1 MPFLSDAHT
10 YPLWLNLI
18 AFAVAA
24 VVVWIGGTRLT
35 GFVDQL
41 SIRTGMGQAFA
52 GMLLLGVI
60 TSLPELANAITASA
74 LGDPALAVNNLLGA
88 ASITI
93 FLLALSDALVGREA
107 LTSVVAKPSTLML
120 SVLGML
126 VRILVAVAVV
136 TGDVPVFGVGAWGL
150 AIALVSLGAFWLA
163 AGYGARS
170 PWGVLR
176 PGDTPAEDEGSDE
189 AARQRSVRRLVLA
202 IVVSGAVI
210 FVAGIVLSHT
220 GEAIARQTGLGSGLV
235 GFLLIGAVT
244 SMPELSTVVEAL
256 RRRRFELAFGQVL
269 GTNLV
274 NISMILVADLVFS
287 GGPVINELGRFEVI
301 SSLLGAVLIG
311 VFLVGLLERR
321 NRTVLHMG
329 YDALVVVGLF
339 LAGVTLLVQL

>member
-10 YPLWLNLI
+10 YPLWLNLV

-24 VVVWIGGTRLT
+24 VVVWVGGTRLT

-41 SIRTGMGQAFA
+41 SSRTGMGQAFA
-52 GMLLLGVI
+52 GMLLLGAI
-60 TSLPELANAITASA
+60 TSLPELANAVTASV

-126 VRILVAVAVV
+126 VRVLVAVAVV
-136 TGDVPVFGVGAWGL
+136 TGDAPVFGVGAWGL
-150 AIALVSLGAFWLA
+150 VIALVAIGAFWLA

-170 PWGVLR
+170 PWGVLQ
-176 PGDTPAEDEGSDE
+176 PGDAPVEDEAGG
-189 AARQRSVRRLVLA
+189 AAAHGRSVRRLVLA
-202 IVVSGAVI
+202 IAASGAVI

-220 GEAIARQTGLGSGLV
+220 GEAIARQTGLGSGFV

-244 SMPELSTVVEAL
+244 SMPELSTMVEAL

-274 NISMILVADLVFS
+274 NIAMILVADIAFS
-287 GGPVINELGRFEVI
+287 GGPVVNELGRFEVI
-301 SSLLGAVLIG
+301 SALLGAMLIG

-329 YDALVVVGLF
+329 YDALVVVVLF
-339 LAGVTLLVQL
+339 LAGVALLAWL